1 MCVALRAPYDRVDAR
16 DQFVLVE
23 RLGHVVVGAE
33 AQAPN
38 LVLDTGEAGENQ
50 DRSLYL
56 RDSQGAQHL
65 VSRHVR
71 QIQVQENDVVV
82 VELAEIDALFAQIR
96 CVDIEALGFEHQ
108 LNRLSGGAVILDQ
121 QDAHASPLHRR
132 AGLGSRA
139 AAAARENALGQ
150 TDAKP

>member
-1 MCVALRAPYDRVDAR
+1 MHARASHLDGLGVEIDYQITGLDDRLCVALRAPHDRVDAR

-33 AQAPN
+33 AETPN

-71 QIQVQENDVVV
+71 
-82 VELAEIDALFAQIR
+82 
-96 CVDIEALGFEHQ
+96 
-108 LNRLSGGAVILDQ
+108 
-121 QDAHASPLHRR
+121 
-132 AGLGSRA
+132 
-139 AAAARENALGQ
+139 
-150 TDAKP
+150 